1 MTQKHYCQKCKNL
14 IEEGKEIKVK
24 EGSNFRGYRYSYGPT
39 NWTVYY
45 LCPQCFQQYQEEI
58 KAQREK
64 NWQQVSLILII
75 SLVVIA
81 VLAVLFLLY
90 QYRQDRKI
98 DRITKKVQKK

>member
-1 MTQKHYCQKCKNL
+1 KDIAEKLGTIATVSQLRRISSGDFHIAQALKLAECKNP

-39 NWTVYY
+39 NWTIYY

-64 NWQQVSLILII
+64 NWQQ
-75 SLVVIA
+75 
-81 VLAVLFLLY
+81 
-90 QYRQDRKI
+90 
-98 DRITKKVQKK
+98 